1 MSALAATAVTE
12 GTHHTVTALR
22 EARTAKG
29 RFTVKYR
36 SLANLRCLYYDF
48 PRAFRVSTR
57 STISGPFRRSGFV
70 TIDSQAATSSASTHP
85 QSATW
90 LADRRCP
97 SRVSFTVQSNPNVA
111 LFPGFSNQRD
121 REIEHRRHHTPP
133 TIDQTC
139 RNHQAGRA
147 LGYRSVTSVDGTRL
161 RAWDNDGH
169 GVPVLISNGLGT
181 PHHAWPDI
189 NDRTDTYRVMTWD
202 HRGLGGS
209 ERPSDESR
217 ITIDDH
223 TDDLFAVMDSYGVD
237 RAVVIGWSAGVNIAF
252 RGRTARSTADR
263 RRARRRR
270 RPGRNLRSLASPS
283 SGIPA
288 PAGRA
293 GGITSDALPRAGA
306 QPAGR
311 RIARFA
317 RAWV

>member
-1 MSALAATAVTE
+1 M
-12 GTHHTVTALR
+12 TALR

-48 PRAFRVSTR
+48 SVQLNGWAAAILYYRGISGSLPIDHIWPL
-57 STISGPFRRSGFV
+57 STIGFRHHRLAGCYYVVRVHTPTIGDVAGRSSLPFTGASG
-70 TIDSQAATSSASTHP
+70 
-85 QSATW
+85 
-90 LADRRCP
+90 
-97 SRVSFTVQSNPNVA
+97 QSNPNVA

-121 REIEHRRHHTPP
+121 REIEHRRHPTPP

-189 NDRTDTYRVMTWD
+189 NGRTDTYRVMTWD

-217 ITIDDH
+217 ISI
-223 TDDLFAVMDSYGVD
+223 
-237 RAVVIGWSAGVNIAF
+237 
-252 RGRTARSTADR
+252 STTPTTFSR
-263 RRARRRR
+263 
-270 RPGRNLRSLASPS
+270 
-283 SGIPA
+283 
-288 PAGRA
+288 
-293 GGITSDALPRAGA
+293 
-306 QPAGR
+306 
-311 RIARFA
+311 
-317 RAWV
+317 